1 MGVKE
6 GLPYLYVFID
16 ESGNYDFSRTGTK
29 YWVVT
34 SLLTTDV
41 TQALVRLCD
50 LKHQI
55 IDLGTD
61 IEKFHASEDR
71 QAVRDMVFPVIEG
84 LQNVR
89 VDSVIVEKRKAAS
102 SIRPLGRFYPMM
114 IENLLKYPFDPRGI
128 DVSQFSKV
136 FIFMD
141 RASAR
146 ASEKEALKKAVKIY
160 LARHLKGVPYV
171 ICMHDSA
178 SHHCL
183 QIVDYLCWAIYVKCE
198 RGEARPYEAICHLI
212 KSEFPI
218 FRFGTTDWY

>member
-34 SLLTTDV
+34 SLLITDV
-41 TQALVRLCD
+41 TQTLIRLCD

-71 QAVRDMVFPVIEG
+71 QAVRDMVFPIIAS

-89 VDSVIVEKRKAAS
+89 VDSVVVEKRKAAP
-102 SIRPLGRFYPMM
+102 SIRPVWRFYPMM
-114 IENLLKYPFDPRGI
+114 IENLLKYPFDPCGI
-128 DVSQFSKV
+128 DVSRFAKV

-146 ASEKEALKKAVKIY
+146 ASEREALKKAVKVY
-160 LARHLKGVPYV
+160 LAKHLRGVPYV

-178 SHHCL
+178 SHHSL
-183 QIVDYLCWAIYVKCE
+183 QIVDYLSWAIFVKWE
-198 RGEARPYEAICHLI
+198 RVEVRPYEAIAHLVQ
-212 KSEFPI
+212 SEFPI
-218 FRFGTTDWY
+218 FQHGYIDWY

>member
-1 MGVKE
+1 MDQSQA
-6 GLPYLYVFID
+6 LPYLYVFID

-29 YWVVT
+29 YWVAT
-34 SLLTTDV
+34 SLLITDM
-41 TQALVRLCD
+41 TQALVPLCD
-50 LKHQI
+50 LKHHI

-71 QAVRDMVFPVIEG
+71 QAVRDMVFPIIGG

-89 VDSVIVEKRKAAS
+89 VDSVVVEKRKTAP
-102 SIRPLGRFYPMM
+102 SIRPLPRFYPMM
-114 IENLLKYPFDPRGI
+114 IESLLKYPFDARGI
-128 DVSQFSKV
+128 DVSRFRKV

-146 ASEKEALKKAVKIY
+146 ASEREALKKAVKAY
-160 LARHLKGVPYV
+160 LAKHLRGVPYV

-183 QIVDYLCWAIYVKCE
+183 QIVDYLCWAIYVKWE
-198 RGEARPYEAICHLI
+198 RGEVRPYQTIRHLVQ
-212 KSEFPI
+212 SEFPI
-218 FRFGTTDWY
+218 FDHGYMDWY